1 MRARSSCEPQI
12 HVIPA
17 INFRYF
23 TDGADEDISAV
34 AEGVRFARRLTAPS
48 MREGLIAEKELP
60 GALVQSDAE
69 IAQFVRDKAWGHDA
83 SSTCAI
89 GASRQDGVL
98 DSDFRVY
105 GTQGLRVADAS
116 VFPRTP
122 GPLMVGAVYMV
133 AEKAAG
139 VILRDAKAIR

>member
-1 MRARSSCEPQI
+1 MRARSSCEPQL

-23 TDGADEDISAV
+23 TDGADEDISA
-34 AEGVRFARRLTAPS
+34 
-48 MREGLIAEKELP
+48 
-60 GALVQSDAE
+60 
-69 IAQFVRDKAWGHDA
+69 
-83 SSTCAI
+83 
-89 GASRQDGVL
+89 
-98 DSDFRVY
+98 
-105 GTQGLRVADAS
+105 VADAS